1 MSILLCCERDAT
13 LAKDATGGAPSPL
26 PRRPWA
32 SHEEGENN
40 GKTDAVDTIVIRS
53 ADIESSILVQ
63 LSDET
68 MFAVVIFKVAS
79 FWRPRPTSPPG
90 LRP

>member
-1 MSILLCCERDAT
+1 MLL
-13 LAKDATGGAPSPL
+13 L
-26 PRRPWA
+26 RRPWA

-63 LSDET
+63 LSHET

-79 FWRPRPTSPPG
+79 FWGLAPHHHRGSAPEARCGTSVAQTTWLYG
-90 LRP
+90 